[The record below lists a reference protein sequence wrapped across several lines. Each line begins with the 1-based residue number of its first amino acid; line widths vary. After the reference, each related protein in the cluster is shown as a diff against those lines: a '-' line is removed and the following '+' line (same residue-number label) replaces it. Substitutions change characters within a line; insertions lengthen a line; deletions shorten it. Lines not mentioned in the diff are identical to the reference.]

1 MQDQDMPPGQREP
14 ERPDFNIPDNHDQV
28 PDPDADPSVG
38 DDEEPRGVP
47 ASIPNPGRE
56 SASQAPGQ
64 PDGEPS

>member
-14 ERPDFNIPDNHDQV
+14 ERPDVNIPDNHDQV

-47 ASIPNPGRE
+47 ASDPE
-56 SASQAPGQ
+56 SGA
-64 PDGEPS
+64 